1 MDEHCFEEAEK
12 GLLCNHREIRAF
24 DVAVDG
30 GLSNNRTFCDMASAE
45 EGVPDGMKVDIAGR
59 VFCVGSGGIWVVEP
73 DGTVLGV
80 IKGPEVPRNLAFGGS
95 DFRTVY
101 TTPGDSLYSFR
112 VKTPGIAPY

>member
-1 MDEHCFEEAEK
+1 V
-12 GLLCNHREIRAF
+12 I
-24 DVAVDG
+24 
-30 GLSNNRTFCDMASAE
+30 
-45 EGVPDGMKVDIAGR
+45 
-59 VFCVGSGGIWVVEP
+59 EP

>member
-1 MDEHCFEEAEK
+1 MIGRWLPAHSFA
-12 GLLCNHREIRAF
+12 G
-24 DVAVDG
+24 AVGILD
-30 GLSNNRTFCDMASAE
+30 T
-45 EGVPDGMKVDIAGR
+45 AGR

-73 DGTVLGV
+73 DGTVVGV
-80 IKGPEVPRNLAFGGS
+80 IGPEAPRNVAFGGP